1 MEEILAD
8 LCGTSPED
16 PLPVW
21 IHGSV
26 GHCFNQLILNV
37 VPHVI
42 LALVSACYLGTPRS
56 VPGASHR
63 PGWKCRIT
71 ASFMLTVLP
80 ILGIIS
86 AAISQQE
93 LGTLYLTVMTN
104 GIAMLAWLTHSLAL
118 LMLYRSTYG
127 SSRGPAAMVLLAL
140 FPIPAL
146 IITLVWC
153 CKNGLAGPYL
163 HAAHIFRLSILC
175 LQLATLLI
183 YVIGYI
189 TPVASRQDFCSINDL
204 GQHEPLI
211 TESGIPVSTWQG
223 VAEDG
228 ESWLS
233 RFSYTWM
240 NPLMKR
246 GYQCMLNRPQDI
258 YLLPRRLQAARVRD
272 HFYSCWQEKAALS
285 RKEEDAMSSTSPII
299 TRSDGTGYAFPSSK
313 SPCDTQQAVQLLS
326 VLHAAFGLRY
336 YSLGLLKLAGS
347 LLGFSGPLLLNL
359 LVGFM
364 ESHQEPLSHGVLYAL
379 GLFAGSFLGALLRN
393 QFNYEVNKVMLT
405 VRAAVISAIYRKAL
419 RVSGS
424 SLADFTMGEIVNFM
438 STDTDRLV
446 NFCVSF
452 HEVWSLPVQFAIT
465 LFLLYQQVGVAFL
478 GGLALALLLVP
489 VNKVIANRIMENNK
503 EMLKYKDTRVK
514 LMTEFL
520 CGIRVIKFYT
530 WEQHFGA
537 RINACRAKELQKLRA
552 IKYLDAVC
560 VYLWAALPVVVSIVI
575 FITYVLLG
583 HQLTATK
590 VFTALALVGML
601 IFPLN
606 NFPWVLNGVLDAK
619 VSLDRIQRFLELSD
633 QNLQAYYTID
643 GPTDP
648 SSALEMHQSAFSW
661 SSAKEESTRQ
671 HLARGSLQ
679 IFIQDLAVAKGVL
692 VGVVGKVG
700 CGKSSLL
707 AAITGELNRLG
718 GQVYVWDL
726 EQGFGLATQEPWI
739 QFTTV
744 RENILFGRDYDA
756 RLYQEVLEA
765 CALSDDLNILPAGD
779 QTEVGENGVTL
790 SGGQKARIALA
801 RAAYQEKEIYLL
813 DDPLAAVDADVANHL
828 MQKCI
833 LGFLKH
839 KTRILCTH
847 RTEFLENADT
857 LLLMDNGRI
866 VKIGTP
872 SEILPLVEATPK
884 VNEENKRRQNKVSS
898 EQGQEE
904 DMEIQTEELG
914 QANCLLQRE
923 EEKKKGAVAFQVY
936 RAYWL
941 AVGSCLALSI
951 LFSLFLMQASGNVSV
966 WWLSHWI
973 SNLPQTA
980 NISTRPL
987 SASFPSPQ
995 LLLFSLAGLISRI
1008 QVLGTAPIYPN
1019 STLDVNFYLTVYGG
1033 IAGANSFFTLLRAFL
1048 FAYGTIRAATVIHSR
1063 LLQRVMKA
1071 IVTFFDVTPTA
1082 RVLNRLSSDLSLPF
1096 ILNIFLAN
1104 VFGLL
1109 GMLVMITYGLPW
1121 IGLILLPLAALYF
1134 SIQRYYRRTSRE
1146 LKRLYSLTLSP
1157 IYTHFSETLTGLS
1170 TIRATRA
1177 TERFEAENQLRLE
1190 QNQRCLFASNTAMQW
1205 LDIRLQMI
1213 GVAVVTAIAGIAI
1226 IQHQRQLGNP
1236 GLVGL
1241 ALSYALSVTNLL
1253 SSLIS
1258 SFTQTETM
1266 MVSVERA
1273 EEYSTD
1279 IPIEP
1284 QEQLIQVAPDW
1295 PSQGLVEFQQV
1306 VLVYRPGLPNA
1317 LDGVTFTIY
1326 PGEKVGIVGRTGSG
1340 KSTIF
1345 LALFRMVELRGGH
1358 ILLDNVDSRLVGL
1371 ESLRSKLAII
1381 PQDPFLFSG
1390 TIRENLDPLG
1400 QHTDSDLYQVLEQCH
1415 LQEVIAQMGESN
1427 ASLVGLAL
1435 SYALSVTNLLSSL
1448 ISSFTQ
1454 TETMMVSVERA
1465 EEYSTDIPIEP
1476 QEQLIQVAPD
1486 WPSQGLVEFQQV
1498 VLVYRPGLPN
1508 ALDGVTFT
1516 IYPGE
1521 KVGIVGRTGSGK
1533 STIFLALFRMVELR
1547 GGHILLDNVDSRLV
1561 GLESLRS
1568 KLAIIPQDPFLFSG
1582 TIRENL
1588 DPLGQH
1594 TDSDLYQVLEQCHL
1608 QEVIAQMGG
1617 LDCELGE
1624 RGKSLS
1630 VGQRQL
1636 MCLARALL
1644 TQAKVLCID
1653 EATASV
1659 DQKTDQL
1666 LQQTIRQRFTDKTVL
1681 TIAHRLNT
1689 ILDSDRV
1696 LVMHAGKVAEL
1707 DSPAALSKRE
1717 DSLFQRLLTSGQQ

>member
-21 IHGSV
+21 VHGSV

-37 VPHVI
+37 VPHTI

-56 VPGASHR
+56 PVPGASHR
-63 PGWKCRIT
+63 PGWKCRIA
-71 ASFMLTVLP
+71 ASFILTGLP
-80 ILGIIS
+80 ILDIIS
-86 AAISQQE
+86 AAITQQE
-93 LGTLYLTVMTN
+93 LGTLYLVVLAS
-104 GIAMLAWLTHSLAL
+104 GIALLAWLTHSLAL

-140 FPIPAL
+140 FPVPAL
-146 IITLVWC
+146 IITLVWHC
-153 CKNGLAGPYL
+153 QNGVAWPHLR
-163 HAAHIFRLSILC
+163 AAHIFRLSILC
-175 LQLATLLI
+175 LQLASLLI

-189 TPVASRQDFCSINDL
+189 TPVASRQVFCSINDSW
-204 GQHEPLI
+204 QREPLI
-211 TESGIPVSTWQG
+211 TESEIPAPNWQG

-233 RFSYTWM
+233 RFSYAWM

-246 GYQCMLNRPQDI
+246 GYQWMLNRPQDV
-258 YLLPRRLQAARVRD
+258 YQLPRRLQAARVRD
-272 HFYSCWQEKAALS
+272 HFYSCWQEKATL
-285 RKEEDAMSSTSPII
+285 M
-299 TRSDGTGYAFPSSK
+299 
-313 SPCDTQQAVQLLS
+313 
-326 VLHAAFGLRY
+326 LHAAFGLRY

-359 LVGFM
+359 LVSFM

-393 QFNYEVNKVMLT
+393 QFSYEVNKVMLT

-424 SLADFTMGEIVNFM
+424 SLAGFTMGEIVNFM

-446 NFCVSF
+446 NFCISF
-452 HEVWSLPVQFAIT
+452 HEVWSLPFQFAIT
-465 LFLLYQQVGVAFL
+465 LYLLYQQVGVAFL

-489 VNKVIANRIMENNK
+489 INKVIANRIMENNK
-503 EMLKYKDTRVK
+503 EMLKHKDTRVK

-520 CGIRVIKFYT
+520 CGMRVIKFYT
-530 WEQHFGA
+530 WERHFGA

-601 IFPLN
+601 ILPLN
-606 NFPWVLNGVLDAK
+606 NFPWVLNGILDAK

-633 QNLQAYYTID
+633 QDLQAYYTTGMETED
-643 GPTDP
+643 GTQAGMG
-648 SSALEMHQSAFSW
+648 ALGFWVEFPCVGW
-661 SSAKEESTRQ
+661 EENREG
-671 HLARGSLQ
+671 A
-679 IFIQDLAVAKGVL
+679 L

-707 AAITGELNRLG
+707 AAVTGELNRLG

-726 EQGFGLATQEPWI
+726 ERGFGLATQESWI

-801 RAAYQEKEIYLL
+801 RAVYQEKEIYLL

-833 LGFLKH
+833 LGVLKH

-847 RTEFLENADT
+847 RTEFLEKADT

-866 VKIGTP
+866 VKIGTVAHLLLFQSVYQRAKNSVP
-872 SEILPLVEATPK
+872 ALSD
-884 VNEENKRRQNKVSS
+884 RQI
-898 EQGQEE
+898 GQEE
-904 DMEIQTEELG
+904 DMEIEAEELG

-923 EEKKKGAVAFQVY
+923 EEKKEGAVAFQVY

-951 LFSLFLMQASGNVSV
+951 LFSLLLMQASGNVSV

-980 NISTRPL
+980 NISTKHL
-987 SASFPSPQ
+987 SASVPSPQ
-995 LLLFSLAGLISRI
+995 LLLFSF
-1008 QVLGTAPIYPN
+1008 VLGTAPVHPN
-1019 STLDVNFYLTVYGG
+1019 STLDVNFYLMVYGG
-1033 IAGANSFFTLLRAFL
+1033 IAGANSVFTILRAFL

-1071 IVTFFDVTPTA
+1071 TVTFFDITPTG
-1082 RVLNRLSSDLSLPF
+1082 RILNRFSSDLYCVDDSLPF

-1177 TERFEAENQLRLE
+1177 TDRFEAENQLRLE

-1253 SSLIS
+1253 SGLIS

-1284 QEQLIQVAPDW
+1284 QEQLVQVKLFTQPSRSGLHPISWICALHCLSCLCIFPICSGVPQGPDDKLERV
-1295 PSQGLVEFQQV
+1295 QRRATKMIRGLEHMTYEERLRELGLFSLQKRRVRGDLIAAFNYLKGGSKEDGSRLFSVVEDDRTRSNGLKLQRGRFRLDIRKNFFTSRV
-1306 VLVYRPGLPNA
+1306 VKHWNGLPREVVESPSLEVFKVRLDKA
-1317 LDGVTFTIY
+1317 L
-1326 PGEKVGIVGRTGSG
+1326 
-1340 KSTIF
+1340 
-1345 LALFRMVELRGGH
+1345 
-1358 ILLDNVDSRLVGL
+1358 
-1371 ESLRSKLAII
+1371 
-1381 PQDPFLFSG
+1381 
-1390 TIRENLDPLG
+1390 
-1400 QHTDSDLYQVLEQCH
+1400 
-1415 LQEVIAQMGESN
+1415 
-1427 ASLVGLAL
+1427 
-1435 SYALSVTNLLSSL
+1435 
-1448 ISSFTQ
+1448 
-1454 TETMMVSVERA
+1454 
-1465 EEYSTDIPIEP
+1465 
-1476 QEQLIQVAPD
+1476 
-1486 WPSQGLVEFQQV
+1486 
-1498 VLVYRPGLPN
+1498 
-1508 ALDGVTFT
+1508 
-1516 IYPGE
+1516 
-1521 KVGIVGRTGSGK
+1521 
-1533 STIFLALFRMVELR
+1533 
-1547 GGHILLDNVDSRLV
+1547 
-1561 GLESLRS
+1561 
-1568 KLAIIPQDPFLFSG
+1568 
-1582 TIRENL
+1582 
-1588 DPLGQH
+1588 
-1594 TDSDLYQVLEQCHL
+1594 
-1608 QEVIAQMGG
+1608 
-1617 LDCELGE
+1617 
-1624 RGKSLS
+1624 
-1630 VGQRQL
+1630 
-1636 MCLARALL
+1636 
-1644 TQAKVLCID
+1644 
-1653 EATASV
+1653 
-1659 DQKTDQL
+1659 
-1666 LQQTIRQRFTDKTVL
+1666 
-1681 TIAHRLNT
+1681 
-1689 ILDSDRV
+1689 
-1696 LVMHAGKVAEL
+1696 AGMI
-1707 DSPAALSKRE
+1707 
-1717 DSLFQRLLTSGQQ
+1717 

>member
-8 LCGTSPED
+8 LCGTRPED

-21 IHGSV
+21 VHGSV

-37 VPHVI
+37 VPHAI

-56 VPGASHR
+56 PVPGASHR
-63 PGWKCRIT
+63 PGWKCRIA
-71 ASFMLTVLP
+71 ASFVLTGLP
-80 ILGIIS
+80 ILDIIS
-86 AAISQQE
+86 AAITQQE
-93 LGTLYLTVMTN
+93 LGTLYLVVLAS
-104 GIAMLAWLTHSLAL
+104 GIALLAWLTHSLAL

-127 SSRGPAAMVLLAL
+127 SSRGPAAIVLLAL
-140 FPIPAL
+140 FPVPAL
-146 IITLVWC
+146 IITLVWYC
-153 CKNGLAGPYL
+153 QNGVAWPHL
-163 HAAHIFRLSILC
+163 HAAHICRLSILC
-175 LQLATLLI
+175 LQLASLLI

-189 TPVASRQDFCSINDL
+189 TPVASRQVFCSINDSW
-204 GQHEPLI
+204 QREPLI
-211 TESGIPVSTWQG
+211 TESGIPAPNWQG

-233 RFSYTWM
+233 RFSYAWM

-246 GYQCMLNRPQDI
+246 GYQWMLNRPQDV
-258 YLLPRRLQAARVRD
+258 YLLPRRLQAARVHD
-272 HFYSCWQEKAALS
+272 HFYSCWQEKAALIQE
-285 RKEEDAMSSTSPII
+285 EEDTVSSTSPVV
-299 TRSDGTGYAFPSSK
+299 TKSDGSGDASPSSG
-313 SPCDTQQAVQLLS
+313 SRCDAQQAVQLLS

-359 LVGFM
+359 LVNFM

-393 QFNYEVNKVMLT
+393 QFSYEVNKVMLT

-424 SLADFTMGEIVNFM
+424 SLAGFTMGEIVNFM

-446 NFCVSF
+446 NFCISF
-452 HEVWSLPVQFAIT
+452 HEVWSLPFQFAIT
-465 LFLLYQQVGVAFL
+465 LYLLYQQVGVAFL

-503 EMLKYKDTRVK
+503 EMLKHKDTRVK

-520 CGIRVIKFYT
+520 CGMRVIKFYT

-601 IFPLN
+601 ILPLN
-606 NFPWVLNGVLDAK
+606 NFPWVLNGILDAK
-619 VSLDRIQRFLELSD
+619 VSLDRIQCFLELSD
-633 QNLQAYYTID
+633 QDLHAYYTTD

-648 SSALEMHQSAFSW
+648 SSALEMRHSIFSW
-661 SSAKEESTRQ
+661 SPAREESTRQ
-671 HLARGSLQ
+671 HLSRGTLQ
-679 IFIQDLAVAKGVL
+679 IFIQDLAVAKGAL

-726 EQGFGLATQEPWI
+726 ERGFGLATQEPWI

-756 RLYQEVLEA
+756 RLYHEVLEG

-801 RAAYQEKEIYLL
+801 RAVYQEKEIYLL

-833 LGFLKH
+833 LGVLKH

-847 RTEFLENADT
+847 RTEFLEKADT

-866 VKIGTP
+866 VKTGTP

-884 VNEENKRRQNKVSS
+884 VNENKRRQNKVPA

-904 DMEIQTEELG
+904 DMEIEEEELG

-923 EEKKKGAVAFQVY
+923 EEKKEGAVAFQVY

-951 LFSLFLMQASGNVSV
+951 FFSLLLMQASGNVSV

-973 SNLPQTA
+973 SNLPQMA

-987 SASFPSPQ
+987 SASVPSPQ
-995 LLLFSLAGLISRI
+995 LLLFSLAGLVSRI
-1008 QVLGTAPIYPN
+1008 QVLGTAPVHPN
-1019 STLDVNFYLTVYGG
+1019 STLDVNFYLMVYGG
-1033 IAGANSFFTLLRAFL
+1033 IAGANSVFTILRAFL

-1071 IVTFFDVTPTA
+1071 TVTFFDITPTG
-1082 RVLNRLSSDLSLPF
+1082 RILNRFSSDLYCVDDSLPF

-1134 SIQRYYRRTSRE
+1134 SIQRYYRCTSRE

-1177 TERFEAENQLRLE
+1177 TDRFEAENQLRLE

-1253 SSLIS
+1253 SGLIS

-1284 QEQLIQVAPDW
+1284 QEQLVQVAPDW
-1295 PSQGLVEFQQV
+1295 PSQGHVEFQQV
-1306 VLVYRPGLPNA
+1306 VLTYRPGLPNA

-1345 LALFRMVELRGGH
+1345 LALFRMVELRGGR
-1358 ILLDNVDSRLVGL
+1358 ILLDNVDSRSVGL

-1400 QHTDSDLYQVLEQCH
+1400 RHTDFDLYQVLEQCH
-1415 LQEVIAQMGESN
+1415 LQVVI
-1427 ASLVGLAL
+1427 
-1435 SYALSVTNLLSSL
+1435 T
-1448 ISSFTQ
+1448 
-1454 TETMMVSVERA
+1454 
-1465 EEYSTDIPIEP
+1465 
-1476 QEQLIQVAPD
+1476 
-1486 WPSQGLVEFQQV
+1486 
-1498 VLVYRPGLPN
+1498 
-1508 ALDGVTFT
+1508 
-1516 IYPGE
+1516 
-1521 KVGIVGRTGSGK
+1521 
-1533 STIFLALFRMVELR
+1533 
-1547 GGHILLDNVDSRLV
+1547 
-1561 GLESLRS
+1561 
-1568 KLAIIPQDPFLFSG
+1568 
-1582 TIRENL
+1582 
-1588 DPLGQH
+1588 
-1594 TDSDLYQVLEQCHL
+1594 
-1608 QEVIAQMGG
+1608 QMGG
-1617 LDCELGE
+1617 LDSELGE

-1636 MCLARALL
+1636 VCLARALL

-1666 LQQTIRQRFTDKTVL
+1666 LQQTIRQRFADKTVL
-1681 TIAHRLNT
+1681 MIAHRT
-1689 ILDSDRV
+1689 DSCP
-1696 LVMHAGKVAEL
+1696 
-1707 DSPAALSKRE
+1707 SPALWAAGGSVFWGRWETEILTTWGPCEDPLVLSAEHYPGLRPCASDAWGE
-1717 DSLFQRLLTSGQQ
+1717 GGGAGFTCCPQQEGRLLVSATLDQWAAMTSLLRD